1 MAVGT
6 PTVDYERMKEHWVLP
21 IALMSGTT
29 GMVEAG
35 EEFLPKHPKESQ
47 KAYENRLKQAVLYN
61 FYRKTVQSLVG
72 QSFIRNVVVSNVP
85 EQLKYLEN
93 NIDGAH
99 TTITDF
105 AASLLKDALVYGKS
119 HDYTDFPTRTA
130 NTSFKDFRKA
140 RAYATKLDPRNVI
153 GWKIDISQ
161 GFEDLIEVRIVEYDL
176 QEDDDWNQE
185 VIERIKVV
193 RKNEILIY
201 EQQITK
207 LDDPHVMGGSKV
219 QVDYE
224 LINVVPNTLGYIPI
238 NVTYGEKTG
247 FFQGRS
253 PLEDMAFL
261 NLRHYQSASDQ
272 AHILHVARVP
282 FLFAKGFAEGELDN
296 VEIGPNRMIVTDN
309 TDADVKYV
317 EHTSKAIDAG
327 RMYEKDLIE
336 AIGQLGADIV
346 MTRGSRGDRQT
357 GIAAILD
364 QSQSLSVIQIILRGI
379 EESLKNIYKVAGD
392 FMQVTGAENVS
403 VTIGDSMGL
412 PNDPNPVQS
421 VIALLQE
428 LGLEEEDIIRE
439 LKRRG
444 LVSSALQSLGN
455 LPKKEEAVI
464 VDDPTVDAESEE
476 EEETS
481 ETEEGE

>member
-1 MAVGT
+1 MPVGT
-6 PTVDYERMKEHWVLP
+6 PSVEYERMKDHWNLP
-21 IALMSGTT
+21 LALMGGTT
-29 GMVEAG
+29 SMVDAG
-35 EEFLPKHPKESQ
+35 EDWLPKHPKEGD

-61 FYRKTVQSLVG
+61 YFRKTVQSLVG
-72 QSFIRNVVVSNVP
+72 QSFIRSVVVSNVP
-85 EQLKYLEN
+85 ERLKYLEN

-105 AASLLKDALVYGKS
+105 AASLLKDALVFGKA
-119 HDYTDFPTRTA
+119 HDYTDFPTRTET
-130 NTSFKDFRKA
+130 TSLKDFRKA
-140 RAYATKLDPRNVI
+140 NAYATKLDPRNVI
-153 GWKIDISQ
+153 GWKVDISN
-161 GFEDLIEVRIVEYDL
+161 GFEDLVEVRLVEYDI
-176 QEDDDWNQE
+176 QEDEDWNQK
-185 VIERIKVV
+185 VVERIKVI
-193 RKNEILIY
+193 RKDTIDLY
-201 EQQITK
+201 EQKIVAIDEPQ
-207 LDDPHVMGGSKV
+207 VMGGSKIQAQYDLV
-219 QVDYE
+219 KT
-224 LINVVPNTLGYIPI
+224 LPNTLGYIPL
-238 NVTYGEKTG
+238 NVTYGDKTG
-247 FFQGRS
+247 FFQARS

-261 NLRHYQSASDQ
+261 NLRHYQSSSDQ
-272 AHILHVARVP
+272 AHILHIARVP
-282 FLFAKGFAEGELDN
+282 FLFAKGFQDGELDN
-296 VEIGPNRMIVTDN
+296 VEIGPNRMIVSSNENSDI
-309 TDADVKYV
+309 KFV

-327 RMYEKDLIE
+327 RNYEKDLVE

-357 GIAAILD
+357 GIAAVLD

-392 FMQVTGAENVS
+392 FMQVPGADKVS

-455 LPKKEEAVI
+455 LPGKEEVVAPQEQ
-464 VDDPTVDAESEE
+464 PTAESEE
-476 EEETS
+476 EEKPS
-481 ETEEGE
+481 EEDEDS